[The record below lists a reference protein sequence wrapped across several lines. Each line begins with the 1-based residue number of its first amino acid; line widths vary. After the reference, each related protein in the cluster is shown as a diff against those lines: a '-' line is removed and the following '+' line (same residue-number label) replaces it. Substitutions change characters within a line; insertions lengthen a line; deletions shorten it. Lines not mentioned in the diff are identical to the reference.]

1 MSSFISSCARLLLA
15 SLFCLGLPGT
25 ATAAD
30 NAVAGMVLDLQGTG
44 QIADNGKTSK
54 LQLLAYLKPQ
64 MQLSLDAGSKA
75 SVSLYA
81 TKSVYQL
88 TGPAVVEIEADKL
101 VVKQGQPPVVK
112 SKSQKLVAAT
122 ETVNL
127 VPGAVRMREMPPR
140 VLLLIPQN
148 GGVILDNRPAFKW
161 DALEAATYEVT
172 VLEAAGRTVAQSKTA
187 DSGWQLPENQ
197 QLANGKTY
205 RWTVAYTSPRDN
217 KTYRATGEFSVIEKS
232 AAAELAALKPAED
245 GATEDWVLYA
255 LVLQNRNMNDE
266 ARNVWR
272 RIAAKRPD
280 LQKAMDLS
288 M

>member
-1 MSSFISSCARLLLA
+1 MSSSSFIRLFFSFVL
-15 SLFCLGLPGT
+15 CLGFQP
-25 ATAAD
+25 ASFAAD
-30 NAVAGMVLDLQGTG
+30 GVVAGMVLDLQGTG
-44 QIADNGKTSK
+44 QLTDGGKPAK

-64 MQLSLDAGSKA
+64 MELSLDAGSKA

-88 TGPAVVEIEADKL
+88 TGPAVVVIEADKL

-122 ETVNL
+122 ETANL
-127 VPGAVRMREMPPR
+127 VPGAIRMREMPPR
-140 VLLLIPQN
+140 VKLLSPQN
-148 GGVILDNRPAFKW
+148 GGIILDSRPVFTW

-172 VLEAAGRTVAQSKTA
+172 VLEGADRTVAQTKTA
-187 DSGWQLPENQ
+187 DSSWQLPESQ
-197 QLANGKTY
+197 QLAPGKTY
-205 RWTVAYTSPRDN
+205 RWTVSYTSPRDN
-217 KTYRATGEFSVIEKS
+217 KTYRAAGEFNVAAKT

-245 GATEDWVLYA
+245 AAIEDWVLYA

-266 ARNVWR
+266 ARSVWR

-288 M
+288 Q